1 MALYQGKRVESTR
14 IRDWDYRMPGWYFV
28 TICARNDACVFGV
41 VENAQMQLSACGGIA
56 DEELR
61 TLAAHYFHV
70 TTDSF
75 VVMPNH
81 VHFILV
87 LEGSHRYSPNINARH
102 INVRLEP
109 AVRRRPGLEPPRA
122 GSLSAIV
129 RSYKAGVPRRCHDS
143 GMLNFAWQPG
153 FYEHILRG
161 NSSVEKVRDYIMNN
175 PPRWSTDPENITN
188 HLRKDDQWW
197 ET

>member
-1 MALYQGKRVESTR
+1 MAHGAGGKASRRLVEGLFAPLLFGSSAEPLTDSARVLV
-14 IRDWDYRMPGWYFV
+14 D
-28 TICARNDACVFGV
+28 
-41 VENAQMQLSACGGIA
+41 
-56 DEELR
+56 R
-61 TLAAHYFHV
+61 TSVAV

-188 HLRKDDQWW
+188 HSRKDDQWW